1 MYLTPES
8 PSTNIDLT
16 YYLKPYPEQAGATG
30 NDTLKDFHYVNED
43 VNPTWHTTTLFTLYG
58 IKSQMTI
65 ILVLNLKINLSW
77 PSGVYIFP
85 EGSKCNIFIL
95 VYENKKL

>member
-8 PSTNIDLT
+8 PSTNTDLT
-16 YYLKPYPEQAGATG
+16 YYLKPYSEQTGATR

-43 VNPTWHTTTLFTLYG
+43 VNPTWLTITMSTLYG
-58 IKSQMTI
+58 IKYNNNLRIKSQDKF
-65 ILVLNLKINLSW
+65 VL
-77 PSGVYIFP
+77 PSGLYIFQ

-95 VYENKKL
+95 VHENKKL